1 MKEMKSIRR
10 VQEESSLVWITFES
24 ELDVRVRIGFD
35 LGRVGHVLHPGSL
48 TSTVGRDKFVIIY
61 I

>member
-10 VQEESSLVWITFES
+10 VQEESSLVWITIEN

-35 LGRVGHVLHPGSL
+35 LDRVGHVLHPGSL
-48 TSTVGRDKFVIIY
+48 TSTVGRGKFVIIY